1 MKKDSN
7 KIIMKTND
15 SGLADHDSK
24 DFEIFKSRVANA
36 VLDYMEAQSDSD
48 LIECLEKA
56 SIFLTNILLQMENV
70 FDDQKQSF
78 KDQKDVFDIAED
90 LFSINKQVSSS
101 TIHWPYLITSQIHKS
116 KSICLNCSALLRIY
130 FVVILQQFEE
140 VINVTN
146 KILLKS

>member
-1 MKKDSN
+1 MKKDTK
-7 KIIMKTND
+7 KIIEKTND
-15 SGLADHDSK
+15 FDFADHDNK

-56 SIFLTNILLQMENV
+56 SIFLTNISLQMENV
-70 FDDQKQSF
+70 FDNQKQSF

-101 TIHWPYLITSQIHKS
+101 TIH
-116 KSICLNCSALLRIY
+116 
-130 FVVILQQFEE
+130 
-140 VINVTN
+140 
-146 KILLKS
+146 